1 MSGITSTPSSGASTQ
16 SEPFKDH
23 EVYRW
28 WNRNDSKAQHRVDTV
43 QGLASLSALSTA
55 GNAISRSSRSALG
68 ERYSYGSDR
77 GGQQAA
83 VLSQDFKQPR
93 SKIAGD
99 PEKRE
104 HQSSLRRCRRW
115 QSTSV
120 SSSVLRLPL
129 FTIVESNE
137 LLSLPQ
143 GDSCI
148 SRRNSAPSIL
158 PFSQLCPNMREEQL
172 IRNSQRRT
180 RLILGE
186 AIRQTSTSVI
196 SSLDTLSVTGAEPVK
211 AKSPFSDG
219 LLEATLRTEALTH
232 SLLYSPTRPARSRSP
247 PPG

>member
-23 EVYRW
+23 EVDRW
-28 WNRNDSKAQHRVDTV
+28 WYRNDSKAQHRVDTV

-55 GNAISRSSRSALG
+55 GNAISRSRRSALG
-68 ERYSYGSDR
+68 EGYSYGSDR
-77 GGQQAA
+77 RGQQAA
-83 VLSQDFKQPR
+83 VSSQDFQQPR
-93 SKIAGD
+93 SKIADD

-104 HQSSLRRCRRW
+104 HQSSLRCCRRW

-120 SSSVLRLPL
+120 SNSVLRLPL

-137 LLSLPQ
+137 LLSQ

-172 IRNSQRRT
+172 NRNSQRRT

-211 AKSPFSDG
+211 AISPFSDG